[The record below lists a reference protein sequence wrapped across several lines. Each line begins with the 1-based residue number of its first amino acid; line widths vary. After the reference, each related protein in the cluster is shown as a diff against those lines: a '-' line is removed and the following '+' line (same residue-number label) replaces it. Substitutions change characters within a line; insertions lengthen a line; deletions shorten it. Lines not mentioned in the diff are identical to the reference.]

1 MMNKKIKRILCGLT
15 ASLCM
20 VGSTVPAMAQTVS
33 FDITVPG
40 DILSQRAEKADS
52 EQRFYVTGN
61 SFNKSGTLRCTSINR
76 NNSAIRSNTANI
88 RPDKLSGSASYQR
101 TAPSG
106 EYYYMTTSASVSNLH
121 VTGRYTPWYI
131 VCNEIMMNN

>member
-40 DILSQRAEKADS
+40 DILSQRAVKADS
-52 EQRFYVTGN
+52 EQRFYVTGT
-61 SFNKSGTLRCTSINR
+61 SFNKTGTLNCRSINR
-76 NNSAIRSNTANI
+76 NNSAIQSNTASI
-88 RPDKLSGSASYQR
+88 SPSKLSGSASYR
-101 TAPSG
+101 SYAPSG
-106 EYYYMTTSASVSNLH
+106 QYYYMTTSASVPNLH
-121 VTGRYTPWYI
+121 VTGRYTP
-131 VCNEIMMNN
+131 

>member
-20 VGSTVPAMAQTVS
+20 GGSTVPAMAQTVS

-40 DILSQRAEKADS
+40 DILSQRAVKADS
-52 EQRFYVTGN
+52 EQRFYVTGS

-76 NNSAIRSNTANI
+76 NNNTIRSYTASI
-88 RPDKLSGSASYQR
+88 RPDKLSGNASYQK

-106 EYYYMTTSASVSNLH
+106 QYYYMTTSASVSNLH
-121 VTGRYTPWYI
+121 VTGRYTP
-131 VCNEIMMNN
+131 

>member
-1 MMNKKIKRILCGLT
+1 MMNKKIKRIFCGLT

-40 DILSQRAEKADS
+40 DILSQRAKKADY

-61 SFNKSGTLRCTSINR
+61 SFNQIGTLHCTSINR
-76 NNSAIRSNTANI
+76 KFSSIKSNVASIN
-88 RPDKLSGSASYQR
+88 PNKLSDKAFYL
-101 TAPSG
+101 TDAPA
-106 EYYYMTTSASVSNLH
+106 EQYYYMTTSASVSNLH
-121 VTGRYTPWYI
+121 VTGRYTP
-131 VCNEIMMNN
+131 

>member
-1 MMNKKIKRILCGLT
+1 MMNKKIKRIFCGLT

-40 DILSQRAEKADS
+40 DILSQRAKKADY

-61 SFNKSGTLRCTSINR
+61 SFNKIGTLH
-76 NNSAIRSNTANI
+76 
-88 RPDKLSGSASYQR
+88 LS
-101 TAPSG
+101 
-106 EYYYMTTSASVSNLH
+106 LIH
-121 VTGRYTPWYI
+121 I
-131 VCNEIMMNN
+131 